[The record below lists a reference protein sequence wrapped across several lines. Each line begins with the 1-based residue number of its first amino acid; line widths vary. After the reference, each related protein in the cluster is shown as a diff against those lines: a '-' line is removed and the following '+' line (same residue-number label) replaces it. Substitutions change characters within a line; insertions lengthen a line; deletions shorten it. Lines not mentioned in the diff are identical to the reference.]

1 VVLGRE
7 FSDYPGSD
15 SALFSAVCHHLAEH
29 SCSGVLEVS
38 GGCEEHHTRLSSFL
52 AQRYERVASW
62 GSCKLVSVATTE
74 FLEALRNM
82 SIPLAKLRAG
92 SDVLDPLVE
101 GRLRFGHPPRPQPVD
116 EDLVCRTFE
125 VVIDPTDIYLD
136 AIVASLV
143 RR

>member
-1 VVLGRE
+1 MVLGRE

-15 SALFSAVCHHLAEH
+15 TALFSAVCHHLAEH

-38 GGCEEHHTRLSSFL
+38 GGREEHHTRLPSFL
-52 AQRYERVASW
+52 AQRDERVASW
-62 GSCKLVSVATTE
+62 GSCKLVSVTTTE
-74 FLEALRNM
+74 FLEEFRNM

-92 SDVLDPLVE
+92 SDILEPLVE
-101 GRLRFGHPPRPQPVD
+101 GRLRFGHPPRPEPVD

-136 AIVASLV
+136 AIVAPLV
-143 RR
+143 GP